1 MEKQILVLKPLPSNY
16 VDCFS
21 RKTIKT
27 PRNMYIS
34 KYVSSKNENTIFN
47 LEDIFVY

>member
-1 MEKQILVLKPLPSNY
+1 MEKQILVLKPLPFNY

-21 RKTIKT
+21 RKTIKI

-34 KYVSSKNENTIFN
+34 KYV
-47 LEDIFVY
+47 